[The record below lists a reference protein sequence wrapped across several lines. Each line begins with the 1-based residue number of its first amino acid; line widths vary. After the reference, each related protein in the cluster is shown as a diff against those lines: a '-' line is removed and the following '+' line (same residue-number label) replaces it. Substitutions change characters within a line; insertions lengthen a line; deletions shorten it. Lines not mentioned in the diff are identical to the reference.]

1 MNPYMERIQNLKAKI
16 SDNRQSKAS
25 NLVDELFNEKIEEKN
40 ASLKQKIND
49 MPHQTNKLNQ
59 NKLTAPYVSSVDKSN
74 ILVDGIKVSPMRS
87 ISESPLNESIKNY
100 LALKS
105 IKQLTVMDWYCL
117 PTIIRGRHLFAMPNK
132 YSNLTS
138 AEVSMSQM
146 DGNEQFK
153 EAPEKDQALT
163 YLCPLV
169 SLMLDQ
175 IQIDSENEKKKK
187 LESGYIKQSLV
198 RSQNGPILLII
209 CSSCKNA
216 QRIYE
221 IISEMIDLSVR
232 SQSRLQHANE
242 SYKPTKAL
250 KALLLQGNSNYF
262 FEVFCHYQT
271 FII

>member
-1 MNPYMERIQNLKAKI
+1 MERIQNLKAKI

-25 NLVDELFNEKIEEKN
+25 NLMDELFNDKIDEKN
-40 ASLKQKIND
+40 AVLKPKTFD
-49 MPHQTNKLNQ
+49 MPQQTNRLNQ

-105 IKQLTVMDWYCL
+105 IKHLSVMDWYCL

-138 AEVSMSQM
+138 TEVSMSQM
-146 DGNEQFK
+146 DEKVK

-163 YLCPLV
+163 YLCPLI

-187 LESGYIKQSLV
+187 LECGYIKQSLV
-198 RSQNGPILLII
+198 RSQNGPVLLII

-232 SQSRLQHANE
+232 SQTRLQYANE

-250 KALLLQGNSNYF
+250 KALLLQGNLRLYF
-262 FEVFCHYQT
+262 LN
-271 FII
+271 